1 MQIGEHTARRRAPR
15 PTRTFVSL
23 TGPAGNL
30 GDALIRRG
38 TLDWARGTSGE
49 LVVYTGAAPDVWL
62 EQLGVPADAVVLRS
76 KRSVASWLWM
86 LASAP
91 RRPVLV
97 FEAGEVPL
105 DRGNALREFVFL
117 AETLLVRLKRGVVVR
132 PPRAVRAATQP
143 SLWLHSIAA
152 RASQFALWR
161 DATSRAITGGTQLV
175 PDIGFAA
182 GCRTGLAWD
191 QRDELIVSL
200 RGKRPLPDPRWVDA
214 LTSFAAAQG
223 LQIRTVVQVRE
234 DEERAGELAVM
245 LGGHF
250 DAWGMRDAVAQ
261 EALVRERYDRARL
274 VISDR
279 LHVLILAA
287 LGGAVPVELVPAPT
301 RKIADSFATIGLA
314 GVSADAAS
322 LSPDQITAF
331 LAAQLDRADE
341 VRQRVSAADARLA
354 ETEAD
359 IRRAIEAARA

>member
-1 MQIGEHTARRRAPR
+1 MRSGGSTVRRRPR

-38 TLDWARGTSGE
+38 TLDWALGTSE
-49 LVVYTGAAPDVWL
+49 VLVAYVGTAPDVWL
-62 EQLGVPADAVVLRS
+62 RQLGVPTGTRILRG
-76 KRSVASWLWM
+76 KRSVARWLWM
-86 LASAP
+86 LATAP
-91 RRPVLV
+91 GRPVLV

-105 DRGNALREFVFL
+105 DRGNGLRELVFL

-132 PPRAVRAATQP
+132 PPRAVRAPTQP
-143 SLWLHSIAA
+143 SLWLHSTAA

-161 DATSRAITGGTQLV
+161 DVTSRATTGGTQLA

-182 GCRTGLAWD
+182 GQRPGLPSNE
-191 QRDELIVSL
+191 RDELIVSL
-200 RGKRPLPDPRWVDA
+200 RGKRPLPGPQWAEA
-214 LTSFAAAQG
+214 LNAFAAAHE
-223 LQIRTVVQVRE
+223 LRIRTVVQVRE
-234 DEERAGELAVM
+234 DEERARELATM
-245 LGGHF
+245 LSGEF
-250 DAWGMRDAVAQ
+250 DPWGERDAVAQ

-287 LGGAVPVELVPAPT
+287 LSGAVPSEVVADPT
-301 RKIADSFATIGLA
+301 RKIADSFATIGLT

-322 LSPDQITAF
+322 LSPGEITAF
-331 LAAQLDRADE
+331 LTRQITRADD
-341 VRQRVSAADARLA
+341 VRAAVTRAEARLA

-359 IRRAIEAARA
+359 IRSAIEAARA